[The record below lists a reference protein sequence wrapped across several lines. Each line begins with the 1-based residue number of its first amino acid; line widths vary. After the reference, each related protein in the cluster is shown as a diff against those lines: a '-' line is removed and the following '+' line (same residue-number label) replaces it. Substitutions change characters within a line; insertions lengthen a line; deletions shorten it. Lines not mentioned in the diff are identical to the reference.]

1 MDDTLRQ
8 SIERFTAELA
18 SWLEQPG
25 EASKELAAIRFRIDT
40 LKGQLSGPGLN
51 EMLKGLADAERAAE
65 RQRQHEAA
73 LAIAELCR
81 PLGVV
86 LEPKEPPKR
95 KPRARSQNKP
105 TAQPRGE

>member
-8 SIERFTAELA
+8 SIERFTTELA

-25 EASKELAAIRFRIDT
+25 EASKELAAIRSRIEG
-40 LKGQLSGPGLN
+40 LKGQLSGQGLN
-51 EMLKGLADAERAAE
+51 EMLKGLSDAERVAE

-81 PLGVV
+81 PFGVV
-86 LEPKEPPKR
+86 LDPKAPPKR
-95 KPRARSQNKP
+95 KPRARSQDKP
-105 TAQPRGE
+105 KAQPTGE